1 MGIQSFKSLLYLT
14 GIAFLVY
21 GIHKVVFHFLAIDV
35 LDFYYSLEKLYLFFY
50 ILSFIVFIILIK
62 VKQQSFDNVGMS
74 FLLSTSVK
82 MIFCFLLLKPIL
94 NTATEENTL
103 EKMNFF
109 VVFILFLAI
118 ETILTIRLLNE
129 KQ

>member
-14 GIAFLVY
+14 GIALLVY

-35 LDFYYSLEKLYLFFY
+35 IDFYYSLEKLYLFFY

>member
-1 MGIQSFKSLLYLT
+1 MQIQSYKPIVYLA
-14 GIAFLVY
+14 GLAIFFYVV
-21 GIHKVVFHFLAIDV
+21 HKIVFHFLVSND
-35 LDFYYSLEKLYLFFY
+35 LDFYYSLEELYFFFY
-50 ILSFIVFIILIK
+50 ILSTIVFIILLK
-62 VKQQSFDNVGMS
+62 VKERNFDNVGMS

-82 MIFCFLLLKPIL
+82 MIFCFLLVKPIL
-94 NTATEENTL
+94 KNATPENTL

-109 VVFILFLAI
+109 VIFMLFLAI

>member
-1 MGIQSFKSLLYLT
+1 MGIQSFKPLLYLT
-14 GIAFLVY
+14 GIVFLVY
-21 GIHKVVFHFLAIDV
+21 GMHKIIFHFSAIDTI
-35 LDFYYSLEKLYLFFY
+35 DFHYTLERLYLLFY
-50 ILSFIVFIILIK
+50 ILSLIVFIILLK
-62 VKQQSFDNVGMS
+62 VKEKSFDNIGMS

-94 NTATEENTL
+94 KTATEENTL

>member
-1 MGIQSFKSLLYLT
+1 MKTQSFKPLFYLSA
-14 GIAFLVY
+14 IASLVY
-21 GIHKVVFHFLAIDV
+21 VVHKLVFFFLAITTI
-35 LDFYYSLEKLYLFFY
+35 DFYYSLEKLYLFFY
-50 ILSFIVFIILIK
+50 VLSLIVFLILLK
-62 VKQQSFDNVGMS
+62 VKEKSFDNVGMS

-82 MIFCFLLLKPIL
+82 MIFCFILLKPIL
-94 NTATEENTL
+94 NSAAEKNTL

-118 ETILTIRLLNE
+118 ETILTIRILNE

>member
-1 MGIQSFKSLLYLT
+1 MSIKSFKPLLYLT
-14 GIAFLVY
+14 GLAVLIY
-21 GIHKVVFHFLAIDV
+21 GVHKLVFHFLLIDTI
-35 LDFYYSLEKLYLFFY
+35 DFHYTLEKLYLFFY
-50 ILSFIVFIILIK
+50 ILSLIVFIILLK
-62 VKQQSFDNVGMS
+62 VKEKSFDNVGMS

-94 NTATEENTL
+94 KKATEENTL

-109 VVFILFLAI
+109 MVFILFLAI